1 MNNENH
7 ETNLPCGDRRLSD
20 SRGFQFDHFCAS
32 DLRLNSQGHSGIDR
46 EWSCEFKRRSEE
58 QKWPK
63 SLHVA
68 MFESSTSRQI
78 SSKLKKT
85 MPPVG
90 RKKSGKTCFE
100 SCSEKHHVLLLFR
113 FLQLHRKTEKKCKL
127 RWLSSFGCCSRFESG
142 GKGEWA
148 LVGSLGA

>member
-1 MNNENH
+1 MVPGAKHMNNENH
-7 ETNLPCGDRRLSD
+7 ETNLPGGDRRLSD

-32 DLRLNSQGHSGIDR
+32 DLRLNSQDHSGIDR
-46 EWSCEFKRRSEE
+46 EWPCEFKRRSEE

-90 RKKSGKTCFE
+90 RKRG
-100 SCSEKHHVLLLFR
+100 LLFSKYLAKCSNHS
-113 FLQLHRKTEKKCKL
+113 FL
-127 RWLSSFGCCSRFESG
+127 SPN
-142 GKGEWA
+142 
-148 LVGSLGA
+148 